1 MLKSTLPLQTWR
13 TLSVASHPIKYT
25 KSTAMQTEPDRMT
38 TEALE
43 KLRDELAARIVAL
56 ETQMKAKKRGPPT
69 VGNGAGP
76 SVDPSRAVDAA
87 AAAPSNPNRTSD
99 KVRKQIATKLPVPQF
114 KGKDAET
121 YMFRLKDNEEAKT
134 WAQNEHD
141 EDPNIMERSIE
152 DLEKRFMM
160 FGSSSCSF
168 CAQVLASS
176 LSSKPD
182 NMAANG
188 FASEFWEHDLEDNE
202 EAKTWA
208 QNEHDEDPNIME
220 RSIEDLEKRFMFRFA
235 PKNHDA
241 FQPVHKKQKRAANG
255 AAAAGAG
262 PSGSSAP
269 NPTAPTRIF
278 SNHLNRVLSYCEWDY
293 YKKNALCVRCGEKG
307 HRGEDCKKFPSAKA
321 NVVERM
327 EVDQ

>member
-1 MLKSTLPLQTWR
+1 
-13 TLSVASHPIKYT
+13 
-25 KSTAMQTEPDRMT
+25 MQTEPDRMT

-56 ETQMKAKKRGPPT
+56 ETQMKAKERGPPT
-69 VGNGAGP
+69 
-76 SVDPSRAVDAA
+76 
-87 AAAPSNPNRTSD
+87 
-99 KVRKQIATKLPVPQF
+99 
-114 KGKDAET
+114 
-121 YMFRLKDNEEAKT
+121 
-134 WAQNEHD
+134 
-141 EDPNIMERSIE
+141 RSIE
-152 DLEKRFMM
+152 ELEKRFM
-160 FGSSSCSF
+160 
-168 CAQVLASS
+168 
-176 LSSKPD
+176 
-182 NMAANG
+182 
-188 FASEFWEHDLEDNE
+188 
-202 EAKTWA
+202 T
-208 QNEHDEDPNIME
+208 
-220 RSIEDLEKRFMFRFA
+220 RFA

-241 FQPVHKKQKRAANG
+241 FQPVHKKQKCAANG

-327 EVDQ
+327 EADQ

>member
-1 MLKSTLPLQTWR
+1 MLKSTVAPTQLWK
-13 TLSVASHPIKYT
+13 TLAVTSHPIKYT

-56 ETQMKAKKRGPPT
+56 ETQMKAKERGPPT
-69 VGNGAGP
+69 
-76 SVDPSRAVDAA
+76 
-87 AAAPSNPNRTSD
+87 
-99 KVRKQIATKLPVPQF
+99 F

-121 YMFRLKDNEEAKT
+121 YMFRLKVWLTQNSEANPFAAMLSGFEDNEEAKT

-188 FASEFWEHDLEDNE
+188 FASEFWVSQTLSR
-202 EAKTWA
+202 
-208 QNEHDEDPNIME
+208 NI
-220 RSIEDLEKRFMFRFA
+220 
-235 PKNHDA
+235 
-241 FQPVHKKQKRAANG
+241 
-255 AAAAGAG
+255 
-262 PSGSSAP
+262 GSSAP

-327 EVDQ
+327 EADQ

>member
-1 MLKSTLPLQTWR
+1 
-13 TLSVASHPIKYT
+13 
-25 KSTAMQTEPDRMT
+25 
-38 TEALE
+38 
-43 KLRDELAARIVAL
+43 
-56 ETQMKAKKRGPPT
+56 
-69 VGNGAGP
+69 
-76 SVDPSRAVDAA
+76 
-87 AAAPSNPNRTSD
+87 
-99 KVRKQIATKLPVPQF
+99 
-114 KGKDAET
+114 
-121 YMFRLKDNEEAKT
+121 
-134 WAQNEHD
+134 
-141 EDPNIMERSIE
+141 
-152 DLEKRFMM
+152 
-160 FGSSSCSF
+160 
-168 CAQVLASS
+168 
-176 LSSKPD
+176 
-182 NMAANG
+182 
-188 FASEFWEHDLEDNE
+188 
-202 EAKTWA
+202 
-208 QNEHDEDPNIME
+208 ME

-235 PKNHDA
+235 PKVRTKKLDAMQNLLDGKIKMDSQKGVAEYAARFQSEVSRAKMSDTPMILILFRRGLTQNLLAPCRVNYEGDEFESLDALVKHAVGEEKRWKESHPSRASLNFVSSDRNRHAKRPQNHDA

>member
-1 MLKSTLPLQTWR
+1 
-13 TLSVASHPIKYT
+13 
-25 KSTAMQTEPDRMT
+25 
-38 TEALE
+38 
-43 KLRDELAARIVAL
+43 
-56 ETQMKAKKRGPPT
+56 MKAKERGPPT
-69 VGNGAGP
+69 
-76 SVDPSRAVDAA
+76 
-87 AAAPSNPNRTSD
+87 
-99 KVRKQIATKLPVPQF
+99 F

-121 YMFRLKDNEEAKT
+121 YMFRLKFWLTQNSEANPF
-134 WAQNEHD
+134 AA
-141 EDPNIMERSIE
+141 M
-152 DLEKRFMM
+152 
-160 FGSSSCSF
+160 
-168 CAQVLASS
+168 
-176 LSSKPD
+176 LS
-182 NMAANG
+182 G
-188 FASEFWEHDLEDNE
+188 FEDNE

-220 RSIEDLEKRFMFRFA
+220 RSIEDLEKRFMTRFA

-327 EVDQ
+327 EADQ

>member
-43 KLRDELAARIVAL
+43 KLRDEVAARIVAL
-56 ETQMKAKKRGPPT
+56 ETQMKAKERGPPT
-69 VGNGAGP
+69 
-76 SVDPSRAVDAA
+76 
-87 AAAPSNPNRTSD
+87 
-99 KVRKQIATKLPVPQF
+99 F

-121 YMFRLKDNEEAKT
+121 YMFRLKVWLTQNSEANPF
-134 WAQNEHD
+134 AA
-141 EDPNIMERSIE
+141 M
-152 DLEKRFMM
+152 
-160 FGSSSCSF
+160 
-168 CAQVLASS
+168 
-176 LSSKPD
+176 LS
-182 NMAANG
+182 G
-188 FASEFWEHDLEDNE
+188 FEDNE

-321 NVVERM
+321 KVVERM
-327 EVDQ
+327 EADQ